1 MRRFSW
7 ILSTLLLLVGYCG
20 DKQEQSMSITVN
32 LRYTGTD
39 GNARK
44 FAEEMISRDHKRFG
58 EDITQAVE
66 RLEQKL

>member
-7 ILSTLLLLVGYCG
+7 ILSTLLLLVGCCG

-39 GNARK
+39 VFRLG
-44 FAEEMISRDHKRFG
+44 IS
-58 EDITQAVE
+58 
-66 RLEQKL
+66 